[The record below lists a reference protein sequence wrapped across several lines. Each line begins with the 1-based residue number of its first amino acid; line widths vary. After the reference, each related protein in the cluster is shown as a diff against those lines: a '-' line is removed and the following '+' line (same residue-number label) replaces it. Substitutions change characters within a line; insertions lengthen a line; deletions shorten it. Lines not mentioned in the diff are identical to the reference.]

1 MTIRKRFLVLAGGVS
16 LAVLA
21 GQAAVQIGARL
32 QVETVAAGIEADGA
46 KVSYGDVSVDVL
58 TGRIALAGLRIE
70 DPSGANIAVGRLALD
85 GGWSL
90 VTPALAAGDVT
101 LDDVTVEFGNQTYQI
116 KSLTVSGT
124 SSTREEIAALFD
136 KAGTTPLSAR
146 LRKLSATSIT
156 SPEMVMRQK
165 QGDVTSSVLYRDVR
179 LDNVRDGVAA
189 TFSTSSGAFA
199 SQGGEDNVAA
209 TFGKVSAS
217 AIDMVQIARV
227 YGEAAGEA
235 PEELRTVYADFA
247 VDNITGRAGK
257 GTTFG
262 IARIAGK
269 DVKARPSK
277 QPWTAMVKEWAG
289 KRDIDKMPPEERAR
303 FVNAIADMFDSFS
316 IGLMEGTEITGE
328 DTSDAKAPKVKVAR
342 IAFEGTGGGKPAAFR
357 VEGFDVQ
364 AKDGHVRIGEIA
376 HTGWSYAPTLKA
388 LRETLGDPSVN
399 MSDLQNSAR
408 RFVPKLGTL
417 SFRGLDLDV
426 PDESAKEANPSAP
439 NIRFGVK
446 RFEIATGDEYEGV
459 PTALNLKLDNL
470 ALSIP
475 PDSKEEGLK
484 DLLAMGYSAIDLS
497 AVLDGRWNKDTSDF
511 VISNLGAQGASMG
524 SVNVKGTFGNV
535 TSDVFS
541 GDQAAAQVALLG
553 ATVKGVSV
561 AIENKGLF
569 EKLVEREARKQGK
582 SAGQMRKELGAA
594 AQIGIPMFLGG
605 GAQAKQVA
613 AAVAKF
619 LLKPNRL
626 TVEAKAKSA
635 EGLGVADFMAAQ
647 NDPQAL
653 LEAVDLTAKAE

>member
-1 MTIRKRFLVLAGGVS
+1 MTIRKRFAVLAGGVS
-16 LAVLA
+16 LAALA
-21 GQAAVQIGARL
+21 GHAAVEIRARGEVEAVAVSLEARGAAVTRG
-32 QVETVAAGIEADGA
+32 T
-46 KVSYGDVSVDVL
+46 VSVDPLSGRVAL
-58 TGRIALAGLRIE
+58 SGFQVDDPTGARV
-70 DPSGANIAVGRLALD
+70 AVGRVTLQGA
-85 GGWSL
+85 WSL
-90 VTPALAAGDVT
+90 ITPAFAAGDVT
-101 LDDVTVEFGNQTYQI
+101 LDDVTIEFGTQTYQV

-124 SSTREEIAALFD
+124 NSSREEIAGLFD
-136 KAGTTPLSAR
+136 KSAATPLSER

-179 LDNVRDGVAA
+179 IDNVRDGVAA
-189 TFSTSSGAFA
+189 SFTTSSGAFA
-199 SQGGEDNVAA
+199 SQGGEDNLAA
-209 TFGKVSAS
+209 TFGKITATS
-217 AIDMVQIARV
+217 IDMVQIARV
-227 YGEAAGEA
+227 YGETAGSA
-235 PEELRTVYADFA
+235 PEDLKTVYADFS
-247 VDNITGRAGK
+247 VEGITGRAGK

-262 IARIAGK
+262 IARISGK
-269 DVKARPSK
+269 DVKARPAKMS
-277 QPWTAMVKEWAG
+277 WTAMAKEFAG
-289 KRDIDKMPPEERAR
+289 KRDLDKLPPEDRAR
-303 FVNAIADMFDSFS
+303 AVNAIADLFDSFS
-316 IGLMEGTEITGE
+316 IGLMEATDITGE
-328 DTSDAKAPKVKVAR
+328 DTSDAKASKVKVAR
-342 IAFEGTGGGKPAAFR
+342 IAFEGSGGGKQAAVR

-376 HTGWSYAPTLKA
+376 HTGWSYEPTLKA

-399 MSDLQNSAR
+399 MSDLQASAR
-408 RFVPKLGTL
+408 RFVPRLGTL
-417 SFRGLDLDV
+417 SLRGVDLDV
-426 PDESAKEANPSAP
+426 PDETARETNPSAP
-439 NIRFGVK
+439 NIRLGVK
-446 RFEIATGDEYEGV
+446 QFEVATGDEFEGM
-459 PTALNLKLDNL
+459 PTALRLKLDNL
-470 ALSIP
+470 AMTVP
-475 PDSKEEGLK
+475 PDSKEDGLK
-484 DLLAMGYSAIDLS
+484 DLLAMGYSAIDVS

-511 VISNLGAQGASMG
+511 VVNSLGAQGVNMG

-553 ATVKGVSV
+553 ATLKGVSV
-561 AIENKGLF
+561 AVENKGLF
-569 EKLVEREARKQGK
+569 EKVLEREAKKQGK

-605 GAQAKQVA
+605 GPQAKQVA